1 MSQTY
6 TEGLLGRKLG
16 MTQIFDEGGVV
27 RAVTAIQ
34 AGPCTVTQ
42 IKTPDRDGY
51 SAIQIGFGD
60 AKKLN
65 KPETG
70 HLKDLPKLRHLREVR
85 LSSPGSYELGQK
97 LDATLFEAGELV
109 DVVGTSKGKGFA
121 GGVKRHHFGGGPKTH
136 GQSDRYRAP
145 GSVGAGTTP
154 GRVLKGTRMAGHM
167 GDVRV
172 TVQNLKVVEVD
183 AGRNLLLVEGAV
195 PGANNGLVF
204 VRKAVKAAARRKKA

>member
-1 MSQTY
+1 MSKTH

-16 MTQIFDEGGVV
+16 MTQIFEEGGVV
-27 RAVTAIQ
+27 RPVTAIQ

-42 IKTPDRDGY
+42 VKTPDRDGY

-65 KPETG
+65 KPEVG
-70 HLKDLPKLRHLREVR
+70 HLKGLPNLRHLREVR
-85 LSSPGSYELGQK
+85 LDATGSYEQGQQI
-97 LDATLFEAGELV
+97 DASLFEAGELV

-121 GGVKRHHFGGGPKTH
+121 GGVKRHHFRGGPKTH
-136 GQSDRYRAP
+136 GQSDRHRAP
-145 GSVGAGTTP
+145 GSIGATTTP
-154 GRVLKGTRMAGHM
+154 GRVYKGTRMAGHM

-183 AGRNLLLVEGAV
+183 TDRNLLLVEGAV

-204 VRKAVKAAARRKKA
+204 VRKAVKAAGRKKV